1 MANNSWGTGPFSL
14 GDVGSQLT
22 MAQAGEVV
30 FNNPESGSSGTNEA
44 VSIVLEEIDKRLARG
59 ERIVEG
65 SQVVS
70 CLRLLEVLD
79 VLDRPTDNELFNRWF
94 SRDYALGM
102 TFEHTRVE
110 EMVRMLH
117 DVCGVEESEAIA
129 LVESVKV
136 MRPCVPTFDV
146 ACVGGRSAIAS
157 RPGHWVAW
165 VRENGLGRWH
175 LAIATC
181 VRRG

>member
-1 MANNSWGTGPFSL
+1 MATSLPFS
-14 GDVGSQLT
+14 GPPPSFDVSAHLKYGTS
-22 MAQAGEVV
+22 GEVSL
-30 FNNPESGSSGTNEA
+30 NEMSAGSSSGTNEA

-70 CLRLLEVLD
+70 CLRLLEMLD
-79 VLDRPTDNELFNRWF
+79 VLDRPTEKELFNRWF

-136 MRPCVPTFDV
+136 MRPCVSAFDV

-165 VRENGLGRWH
+165 IRENGLGRWH

-181 VRRG
+181 VR